1 MGTNYYT
8 KTTTCAACN
17 HKPEGIHLGKYSC
30 GWQFTF
36 QYNGGKYYKNIKEMK
51 KWLKDKRIVNEY
63 GEDVTNKE
71 FWAMIEKMK
80 NGLSHYDYV
89 KNKQSEFFG
98 EHELLIDGYSFI
110 NTEFS

>member
-1 MGTNYYT
+1 MGTNYYAKAT
-8 KTTTCAACN
+8 ACATCG
-17 HKPEGIHLGKYSC
+17 HKPEGIHLGKSSC

-36 QYNGGKYYKNIKEMK
+36 QYNKEKYYKNIKEMK
-51 KWLKDKRIVNEY
+51 KWLKDKRIINEY
-63 GEDVTNKE
+63 GEDVSNKE
-71 FWAMIEKMK
+71 FWAMIETMK
-80 NGLSHYDYV
+80 NGLSHYNYV